1 MKILLV
7 ISIAAIFVLLM
18 NIKTIQKNPY
28 ISIRLICTILF
39 SLSIMRYITLL
50 LFAQA
55 PSLELISKLQYFY
68 YVTIIGLTIPFIILI
83 WYITPLYRNKIRPL
97 TLAIICLPHIL
108 FYISLIT
115 MQPFKALKSDKIGY
129 NLALVGAWPRCL
141 ALIQLTYIIIYILLS
156 IYGFTLY
163 KHKQTRGQYLILIM
177 CHILFLID
185 GLSYY
190 GVATPYIPVFTLTE
204 VFGFLTLYYGFSRP
218 TIDYR
223 KIKKG

>member
-7 ISIAAIFVLLM
+7 ISIAAIFILFM

-50 LFAQA
+50 LFAQL
-55 PSLELISKLQYFY
+55 PSLELINKLKYFY
-68 YVTIIGLTIPFIILI
+68 YITIIGLTIPFIILI
-83 WYITPLYRNKIRPL
+83 WYITPLYRNKIKPL
-97 TLAIICLPHIL
+97 ALGIICLPHIL
-108 FYISLIT
+108 FYISLII
-115 MQPFKALKSDKIGY
+115 MQPFKAIKSDRIGY
-129 NLALVGAWPRCL
+129 NLTLVGRWPRYL
-141 ALIQLTYIIIYILLS
+141 AFIQLTYIIIYIILS

-185 GLSYY
+185 GLTYFGTSS
-190 GVATPYIPVFTLTE
+190 PYIPVFTFTE
-204 VFGFLTLYYGFSRP
+204 VFGFLTLYYGFSIP
-218 TIDYR
+218 TIDFR